1 MIATGSKPMNGDY
14 YKGLTLSV
22 LLYGLLAL
30 VSILMPI
37 Y

>member
-1 MIATGSKPMNGDY
+1 MYADF
-14 YKGLTLSV
+14 YKGLALSV

-37 Y
+37 LS

>member
-14 YKGLTLSV
+14 YKGLALSA

-30 VSILMPI
+30 LCILTAI
-37 Y
+37 D